1 MDPISYYSKNE
12 IKTEIA
18 FNSQKREISVMHGL
32 GKFGK
37 RPDIIQFENDIVE
50 LVKRGATS
58 FHISE
63 EHWSNPLELKPGM
76 KKKDLDSLR
85 RGWDF
90 VLDIDSP
97 DLEDSK
103 KISHYLIEAMK
114 FHDVKNMSVKFSGNK
129 GFHIAIPFKTFPSKV
144 NEIEIINLF
153 PEGPKIIAEYL
164 TEMITPALIEK
175 YGEQMRNKIEIDTVL
190 ISNRHMFRAP
200 YSLHE
205 KSGLASLPINPEE
218 VLTFD
223 KERAKPENVKTEIR
237 FLESSN
243 FIDGEATSLITQALD
258 WYSRN
263 SIKKESTEELT
274 EKRKTDFEEIT
285 EAIPEDY
292 FPPCIK
298 SGLSGLQDGKKR
310 FLFILINFLKCIGWN
325 PEEIERRV
333 KEWNNILEN
342 PLKEGYI
349 IAQLNWH
356 KINSK
361 KVPPPNYENKAYYA
375 DIGILP
381 EENVVRKFK
390 NPLNYT
396 ISMFKFKKPKK
407 KKKKKQD
414 SKPL

>member
-1 MDPISYYSKNE
+1 
-12 IKTEIA
+12 
-18 FNSQKREISVMHGL
+18 
-32 GKFGK
+32 
-37 RPDIIQFENDIVE
+37 
-50 LVKRGATS
+50 
-58 FHISE
+58 
-63 EHWSNPLELKPGM
+63 
-76 KKKDLDSLR
+76 
-85 RGWDF
+85 
-90 VLDIDSP
+90 
-97 DLEDSK
+97 
-103 KISHYLIEAMK
+103 MK

>member
-1 MDPISYYSKNE
+1 MSKYLVTGGAGFIGSHLCRALIWRGDDVVTVDNFQSFYPRKCKE
-12 IKTEIA
+12 
-18 FNSQKREISVMHGL
+18 FNIDLINLAADQEPQFNDLRE
-32 GKFGK
+32 
-37 RPDIIQFENDIVE
+37 
-50 LVKRGATS
+50 
-58 FHISE
+58 
-63 EHWSNPLELKPGM
+63 
-76 KKKDLDSLR
+76 
-85 RGWDF
+85 GWDF

-103 KISHYLIEAMK
+103 KITHYLIEAMK
-114 FHDVKNMSVKFSGNK
+114 FHDIKNMSVKFSGNK

-144 NEIEIINLF
+144 NDIEIINLF
-153 PEGPKIIAEYL
+153 PDGPKIIAEYL

-175 YGEQMRNKIEIDTVL
+175 YGEQMRDKIEIDTVL
-190 ISNRHMFRAP
+190 ISNRHMFRSP

-237 FLESSN
+237 FLDNSKFN
-243 FIDGEATSLITQALD
+243 DGEATSLITQALD

-285 EAIPEDY
+285 EAIPEEY

-298 SGLSGLQDGKKR
+298 KGLAGLQDGKKR

-325 PEEIERRV
+325 PDEIEKRV
-333 KEWNNILEN
+333 KDWNDGLEES
-342 PLKEGYI
+342 LKEGYI
-349 IAQLNWH
+349 ISQLNWH

-361 KVPPPNYENKAYYA
+361 KVPPPNYDNKAYYA

-381 EENVVRKFK
+381 EENIVRKFK

-407 KKKKKQD
+407 KKQD

>member
-12 IKTEIA
+12 IKREIA
-18 FNSQKREISVMHGL
+18 FNSQKREVSVMHGL

-37 RPDIIQFENDIVE
+37 RPDIIQFENDIIE

-76 KKKDLDSLR
+76 KKRDLDNLR
-85 RGWDF
+85 KGWDF
-90 VLDIDSP
+90 ILDIDSP

-103 KISHYLIEAMK
+103 KITYYLIEAMK
-114 FHDVKNMSVKFSGNK
+114 FHDIKNMSVKFSGNK

-175 YGEQMRNKIEIDTVL
+175 YGEQIKDKIEIDTVL

-205 KSGLASLPINPEE
+205 KSGLASLPINQEE

-223 KERAKPENVKTEIR
+223 KERAKPENVKTNIR
-237 FLESSN
+237 FLDNSN
-243 FIDGEATSLITQALD
+243 FIEGEATSLITQALD
-258 WYSRN
+258 WYSKK

-274 EKRKTDFEEIT
+274 EKRKTDYEEIT
-285 EAIPEDY
+285 EAIPEEY
-292 FPPCIK
+292 FSPCIK
-298 SGLSGLQDGKKR
+298 KGLQGLQDGKKR

-325 PEEIERRV
+325 PDEIEKRV
-333 KEWNNILEN
+333 KDWNDNLEE

-349 IAQLNWH
+349 ISQLNWH

-361 KVPPPNYENKAYYA
+361 KVPPPNYSNKAYYA

-381 EENVVRKFK
+381 EENITRKFK

-407 KKKKKQD
+407 KKSD

>member
-1 MDPISYYSKNE
+1 MDSVSYYSKNE
-12 IKTEIA
+12 IKREIA
-18 FNSQKREISVMHGL
+18 FNSGGREVSVMIGL
-32 GKFGK
+32 GRFGK
-37 RPDIIQFENDIVE
+37 RPDIIQFENDITE
-50 LVKRGATS
+50 LVKKGATS

-76 KKKDLDSLR
+76 KKRDLDNLR
-85 RGWDF
+85 VGWDF

-103 KISHYLIEAMK
+103 KITHYLIEAIK

-144 NEIEIINLF
+144 NDVEIINLF

-175 YGEQMRNKIEIDTVL
+175 YGEQMKDKIEIDTVL

-205 KSGLASLPINPEE
+205 KSGLVSIPIDSSE
-218 VLTFD
+218 VLHFN
-223 KERAKPENVKTEIR
+223 KERAKPENVIANMR
-237 FLESSN
+237 FLEDSE
-243 FIDGEATSLITQALD
+243 FIEGEATSLITQALD
-258 WYSRN
+258 WSSRN

-274 EKRKTDFEEIT
+274 EKRKTDYKEIT
-285 EAIPEDY
+285 EAIPEEY
-292 FPPCIK
+292 FAPCIK
-298 SGLSGLQDGKKR
+298 KGLSGLQDGKKR
-310 FLFILINFLKCIGWN
+310 FLFILINFLKCVGWN
-325 PEEIERRV
+325 PGEIEKRV
-333 KEWNNILEN
+333 KEWNDAQEDS
-342 PLKEGYI
+342 LKEGYI

-356 KINSK
+356 KANSK

-396 ISMFKFKKPKK
+396 VTMFKFKKPKK
-407 KKKKKQD
+407 KKMKKLD

>member
-381 EENVVRKFK
+381 EE
-390 NPLNYT
+390 
-396 ISMFKFKKPKK
+396 
-407 KKKKKQD
+407 
-414 SKPL
+414 